1 MAASPASWPAA
12 DASRLAVPVWNLPLS
27 VLFTTLR
34 FTTLTEEKRN
44 EMKKKNH
51 FQVALHRFQT
61 SLPRDCLTDA
71 GNSSSLCQSSP
82 LSIFI
87 GAVSN
92 NLLQAVRGD
101 VQTENPFTFGHIAG
115 KFQLEIFSIPSKPPF
130 LSKVGVNLPRLRTS
144 AQALSIRTLVSD
156 HGEFWLNT
164 NPLGEWSHPPLS
176 LKEKAVLSHTSLSF
190 LGVWSRPGFD
200 VDAFC
205 ALARG
210 VAILKVTPDSQSPF

>member
-12 DASRLAVPVWNLPLS
+12 DASRLAVPVWNQPLS
-27 VLFTTLR
+27 VLSTTLR
-34 FTTLTEEKRN
+34 LFTHTEEKRN
-44 EMKKKNH
+44 EMKKNH

-71 GNSSSLCQSSP
+71 GNSSFLCSSSP
-82 LSIFI
+82 FSIFI

-115 KFQLEIFSIPSKPPF
+115 KFQLEIFPIPSNPPF

-156 HGEFWLNT
+156 LGEFWLNT
-164 NPLGEWSHPPLS
+164 NPLGKWSHPPFFFKRKGCS
-176 LKEKAVLSHTSLSF
+176 LPHLPF
-190 LGVWSRPGFD
+190 FSRS
-200 VDAFC
+200 V
-205 ALARG
+205 
-210 VAILKVTPDSQSPF
+210 VKTWI